1 MNDLQE
7 LSTFSHEINNSL
19 TLIYGQIQYI
29 EKTNDTLTKNE
40 HWNRMKD
47 DFSSLFDFIH
57 QFLAPADTTSA
68 AAIEPLD
75 LINLISEI
83 RSSWSYYLNKER
95 IRFFIQADQGTSFYV
110 YGAKSRLFQL
120 FHNLISNAVKAIQ
133 QKEEINRSP
142 HITVHLSKEQG
153 HIVLNLS
160 DTGIGMTPEQQSR
173 AFYRGVSFQPGG
185 NGIGLSIVRK
195 IAHELHI
202 KIHIDSAL
210 NQGTTFTLI
219 FPAYEQKLNYLTHT
233 EALTK

>member
-1 MNDLQE
+1 MRQ
-7 LSTFSHEINNSL
+7 
-19 TLIYGQIQYI
+19 
-29 EKTNDTLTKNE
+29 
-40 HWNRMKD
+40 
-47 DFSSLFDFIH
+47 
-57 QFLAPADTTSA
+57 
-68 AAIEPLD
+68 
-75 LINLISEI
+75 
-83 RSSWSYYLNKER
+83 
-95 IRFFIQADQGTSFYV
+95 
-110 YGAKSRLFQL
+110 
-120 FHNLISNAVKAIQ
+120 
-133 QKEEINRSP
+133 P

-202 KIHIDSAL
+202 KIHIDSAP